1 MNYAEKLADYYDQ
14 KGLEATASA
23 YGHSREIVLRLVG
36 EVRRSRRHWIPIKKK
51 CAGCRWRCGD
61 QMCSG
66 AASCYRDT
74 IDGVLIKQRKENSR

>member
-1 MNYAEKLADYYDQ
+1 MTSYDERLVQYYDQ
-14 KGLEATASA
+14 YGLEATAAA
-23 YGHSREIVLRLVG
+23 YGLSNETVLRLVG

-74 IDGVLIKQRKENSR
+74 IDGALIRKEKSR